1 MDVYQIWAEMLL
13 FGENR
18 SFPAWQF
25 QRYVTHIGRSEQ
37 VCYRRDAAEIRHA
50 IGDKLLIER
59 VPPKSIAGGMGAQV
73 FILWSLTVE
82 ELEHQARFVLERN
95 DGTNWL

>member
-18 SFPAWQF
+18 SFPMWRF

-37 VCYRRDAAEIRHA
+37 VAYRRDAEEIRNTFR
-50 IGDKLLIER
+50 DKLLIER

-73 FILWSLTVE
+73 FILWSASVE
-82 ELEHQARFVLERN
+82 ELERQARFVLERN